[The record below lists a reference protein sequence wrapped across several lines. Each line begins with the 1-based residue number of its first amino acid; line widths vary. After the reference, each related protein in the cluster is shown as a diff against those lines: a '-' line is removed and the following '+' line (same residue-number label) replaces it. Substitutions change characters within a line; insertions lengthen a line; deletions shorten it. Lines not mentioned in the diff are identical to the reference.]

1 MKAVT
6 YCAGIFEY
14 NASVL
19 RSIAS
24 ASIYGATFE
33 QVHIYMQDSPG
44 NNRLVNLFDIPFSR
58 FNSLSLLSAIT
69 KQEVASIHLI
79 NASFGCTLLASVAKL
94 YGKKIVIDWDE
105 WASRINA
112 PWYRTVNWWLAE
124 QVLMCLADLAVA
136 ASSHLR
142 NRLIANGIGIKVLY
156 APYAMLPKRQQNS
169 EPVNHDLQGPTV
181 AYVGSFSVNYQ
192 NDMLELKNLARAVRK
207 LNFSLL
213 LIGDGPLLKDL
224 LAAICRE
231 GLNVVT
237 TGRLQP
243 TDIDSW
249 LSQPQVVASFLPLES
264 TEQNLSR
271 CPNKLFHYIQAGL
284 PVVTNRVGEA
294 AITLG
299 DQGFYY
305 DYGSEVS
312 LEKSLE
318 KAAIGRVSYD
328 LKRYSWDAS
337 LTPVVN
343 EVVDLIKFKPLIV

>member
-1 MKAVT
+1 VDL
-6 YCAGIFEY
+6 FEVPV
-14 NASVL
+14 S
-19 RSIAS
+19 
-24 ASIYGATFE
+24 
-33 QVHIYMQDSPG
+33 
-44 NNRLVNLFDIPFSR
+44 RLKLP
-58 FNSLSLLSAIT
+58 SLLSAIT
-69 KQEVASIHLI
+69 KAEVASIHLV
-79 NASFGCTLLASVAKL
+79 NASAGCTLLAVLAKF

-136 ASSHLR
+136 ASLHLR
-142 NRLIANGIGIKVLY
+142 NRLVANGIGVKVLY
-156 APYAMLPKRQQNS
+156 APYAMLPKVKQNS
-169 EPVNHDLQGPTV
+169 DPVNQVLEGPAI
-181 AYVGSFSVNYQ
+181 AYVGSFSHNYQ
-192 NDMLELKNLARAVRK
+192 NDMVELANLARAVKK
-207 LNFSLL
+207 LNLSLL

-224 LAAICRE
+224 LAAVSCD

-249 LSQPQVVASFLPLES
+249 LSQAKVVASFLPLEP

-305 DYGSEVS
+305 EYGSEVS
-312 LEKSLE
+312 LEKSL
-318 KAAIGRVSYD
+318 KRATVSRVTYD
-328 LKRYSWDAS
+328 LTRYSWEAS
-337 LTPVVN
+337 LTPVIKQ
-343 EVVDLIKFKPLIV
+343 VVELIKFKPTIV